1 MEIKN
6 LVTFLR
12 VAELS
17 SFTKAAQVLDYS
29 QSTISFQIKQLETE
43 LNCLLFERINHT
55 LLLTAEGRELLDYAK
70 QFCQLTDEFHQR
82 RAVDEQVSGQVH
94 LVIPDSVCKMMILEN
109 YSDFYRRYPGIQ
121 LRFSTADTEDMF
133 RLLDRNDAD
142 LMLTLD
148 NHVSHKNYVIVKEA
162 RMGTHFYAGAHSPLA
177 CRSHLTLQEILSF
190 PVILTERGM
199 SYRRVLDDTL
209 AQKKLEVQPIL
220 EIGRTDLIVSI
231 LEAENA
237 VSFLPDF
244 VARDKVN
251 QGTLVQLDVA
261 DFEVDIWQQLIHHRN
276 KWISR
281 ALDIFIKYVSE
292 HEFHQET

>member
-55 LLLTAEGRELLDYAK
+55 LLLTAEGREMLDYAK

-109 YSDFYRRYPGIQ
+109 YSDFYRRYPGIHYGKN
-121 LRFSTADTEDMF
+121 RAKAFSSPDSSFGINAQRTKNAIYSKYHF
-133 RLLDRNDAD
+133 SPSDATQIHFWKYHGD
-142 LMLTLD
+142 P
-148 NHVSHKNYVIVKEA
+148 VSRHKQKCYNIV
-162 RMGTHFYAGAHSPLA
+162 
-177 CRSHLTLQEILSF
+177 
-190 PVILTERGM
+190 
-199 SYRRVLDDTL
+199 
-209 AQKKLEVQPIL
+209 
-220 EIGRTDLIVSI
+220 
-231 LEAENA
+231 
-237 VSFLPDF
+237 
-244 VARDKVN
+244 
-251 QGTLVQLDVA
+251 
-261 DFEVDIWQQLIHHRN
+261 
-276 KWISR
+276 
-281 ALDIFIKYVSE
+281 
-292 HEFHQET
+292 